1 MNDTSIIHP
10 DVCGRCAARGRTCCT
25 VASGDEEF
33 CFPISIP
40 EMNAIRGAGQGG
52 DDSFVLVANTS
63 GFVEQLAQLMPE
75 RDIAAA
81 FPGQGSHW
89 RLATTPQ
96 GECTFLRHDGCAL
109 DRSVRPL
116 YCRLFPLWQFHGQLT
131 WFTASECLANEECAS
146 LATMIEAMNT
156 SRAEVRALFG
166 EMCSK
171 LGLEPDAKVK
181 S

>member
-40 EMNAIRGAGQGG
+40 EIDAIRGAGQGG
-52 DDSFVLVANTS
+52 DDSFMLVANTP
-63 GFVEQLAQLMPE
+63 GFVEQLTQLMPE
-75 RDIAAA
+75 RDIAAT
-81 FPGQGSHW
+81 FPVQGSHW

-146 LATMIEAMNT
+146 LSTMIEAMNT

-171 LGLEPDAKVK
+171 LGLEPDVKVK

>member
-1 MNDTSIIHP
+1 
-10 DVCGRCAARGRTCCT
+10 
-25 VASGDEEF
+25 
-33 CFPISIP
+33 
-40 EMNAIRGAGQGG
+40 MNAIRGAGQGG
-52 DDSFVLVANTS
+52 DDSFVLVANTP
-63 GFVEQLAQLMPE
+63 GFVEQLALLMPD
-75 RDIAAA
+75 RDIAAT

-171 LGLEPDAKVK
+171 LGLEPDVKVK